1 MPGASDNDVP
11 EPGVSS
17 REKAESAKLWL
28 PSHLSSIERDAICSG
43 DIVSSERELRF
54 GQLDDAL
61 NELRKVRRIRH
72 GLITFHKVQLAG
84 EGQKTQT
91 KSRAVMQT
99 IQDRI
104 NRSVQRYRIARSAL
118 LQLDPSGSWQD
129 LYRPLDDCDNRGPWK
144 EPDEISASDGQF
156 VPSWIWLSNPG
167 MTAGDPQ
174 HTAVSQDEV
183 NDDMRVEWA
192 QCIARA
198 DRWEEEV
205 TLLQEEMRR
214 VVQFMEWK
222 SNDWAGKVDARVG
235 DVTLEVSL
243 GLSAYARKQASIFR
257 HLAVQFCQRWR
268 LKLISLSLPD
278 LWATEFLTVRG
289 IPLDVPDPKKQKKR
303 GPRNQAYHPNSP
315 VPPPDAG
322 PPPINITAPQPILA
336 ELAAAPGDGTDNDDY
351 TNDSHDNNGN
361 DNPADYEDD
370 DSDYDGDPNYNED
383 PDYDEYEDSSESEY
397 ED

>member
-1 MPGASDNDVP
+1 M
-11 EPGVSS
+11 
-17 REKAESAKLWL
+17 
-28 PSHLSSIERDAICSG
+28 I
-43 DIVSSERELRF
+43 
-54 GQLDDAL
+54 
-61 NELRKVRRIRH
+61 
-72 GLITFHKVQLAG
+72 FH
-84 EGQKTQT
+84 
-91 KSRAVMQT
+91 
-99 IQDRI
+99 
-104 NRSVQRYRIARSAL
+104 
-118 LQLDPSGSWQD
+118 
-129 LYRPLDDCDNRGPWK
+129 
-144 EPDEISASDGQF
+144 
-156 VPSWIWLSNPG
+156 
-167 MTAGDPQ
+167 
-174 HTAVSQDEV
+174 
-183 NDDMRVEWA
+183 
-192 QCIARA
+192 
-198 DRWEEEV
+198 
-205 TLLQEEMRR
+205 
-214 VVQFMEWK
+214 
-222 SNDWAGKVDARVG
+222 
-235 DVTLEVSL
+235 
-243 GLSAYARKQASIFR
+243 